1 MDTFTI
7 FAIVVTLVLIGL
19 ILWNMFGKS
28 TVTDPTAVVLV
39 DGSISGKTGRS
50 YTNPIPRSFNQAE
63 GATFTYAGWLLMNDF
78 TMNYGQKR
86 VIFSKNDCP
95 GLYLDSTSNSLLVVV
110 DTYGSKESILISNIP
125 ARKWIH
131 FGIVVDQD
139 SVDIYING
147 VIRQHHMLAQLPK
160 QNDSPITIGS
170 DSVGFDGALSG
181 LTYYTRSLTASDMDE
196 LSKTVPKD
204 DLHTPPAGPQYFDM
218 TWYTGR
224 T

>member
-7 FAIVVTLVLIGL
+7 VAIVVTLILIGW
-19 ILWNMFGKS
+19 ILWSIFRS
-28 TVTDPTAVVLV
+28 TPVNDPNIVTLV
-39 DGSISGKTGRS
+39 QGSVSGKNGRT
-50 YTNPIPRSFNQAE
+50 YAKQLPRSFNQAE
-63 GATFTYAGWLLMNDF
+63 GATFTYTGWLLMNDF
-78 TMNYGQKR
+78 TMNYGQQR
-86 VIFSKNDCP
+86 TIFSKNDCP

-160 QNDSPITIGS
+160 QNDSPVTIGS
-170 DSVGFDGALSG
+170 DRLGWDGALSG
-181 LTYYTRSLTASDMDE
+181 LTYYTRSLSASDMDE

-204 DLHTPPAGPQYFDM
+204 DLHVSPAGPQYFDM

>member
-7 FAIVVTLVLIGL
+7 FALVVSLVLIGF

-28 TVTDPTAVVLV
+28 TVSDPTAVILV
-39 DGSISGKTGRS
+39 DGSMSGKTGRT
-50 YTNPIPRSFNQAE
+50 YANQIPRSFNQSE
-63 GATFTYAGWLLMNDF
+63 GATFTYTGWLLMNDF

-86 VIFSKNDCP
+86 TIFSKNDCP

-160 QNDSPITIGS
+160 QNDAPIIIGS
-170 DSVGFDGALSG
+170 DSIGFDGALAG
-181 LTYYTRSLTASDMDE
+181 LTYYTRSLTASDIDT

-204 DLHTPPAGPQYFDM
+204 DLSVKPEGPQYFDM

>member
-1 MDTFTI
+1 
-7 FAIVVTLVLIGL
+7 
-19 ILWNMFGKS
+19 MFGKS
-28 TVTDPTAVVLV
+28 TVSDPTAVVLV

-50 YTNPIPRSFNQAE
+50 YTNPMPRSFNQAE

-160 QNDSPITIGS
+160 QNESPITIGS

-181 LTYYTRSLTASDMDE
+181 LMYYTRSLTASDMDE

>member
-28 TVTDPTAVVLV
+28 TVSDPTAVVLV

-160 QNDSPITIGS
+160 QNESPITIGS

-181 LTYYTRSLTASDMDE
+181 LMYYTRSLTASDMDE

>member
-7 FAIVVTLVLIGL
+7 FAIVVSLVLIGF

-28 TVTDPTAVVLV
+28 TVTDPTAVSLV
-39 DGSISGKTGRS
+39 DGSISGKTGRT
-50 YTNPIPRSFNQAE
+50 YTKPLSRSFNQSE

-86 VIFSKNDCP
+86 TIFSKNDCP

-160 QNDSPITIGS
+160 QNDTPITIGS

-204 DLHTPPAGPQYFDM
+204 DLHVLPAGPQYFDM

>member
-19 ILWNMFGKS
+19 ILWGIFGKS
-28 TVTDPTAVVLV
+28 TVNDPTLISLV
-39 DGSISGKTGRS
+39 EGTVSGKTGRT
-50 YTNPIPRSFNQAE
+50 YTKSLPRSFNQSE
-63 GATFTYAGWLLMNDF
+63 GATFTYTGWLLMNDF

-95 GLYLDSTSNSLLVVV
+95 GLYLDSTSNSLLVVL

-160 QNDSPITIGS
+160 QNDSPIVIGS
-170 DSVGFDGALSG
+170 DSLGWDGALSQ
-181 LTYYTRSLTASDMDE
+181 LAYYTRSLSASDIDE

-204 DLHTPPAGPQYFDM
+204 DLHVSPEGPQYFDM

>member
-7 FAIVVTLVLIGL
+7 FAIVVSLVLIGF

-28 TVTDPTAVVLV
+28 TVSDPTAVILV
-39 DGSISGKTGRS
+39 DGSMSGKTGRT
-50 YTNPIPRSFNQAE
+50 YANPIPRSFNQSE
-63 GATFTYAGWLLMNDF
+63 GATFTYTGWLLMNDF

-86 VIFSKNDCP
+86 TIFSKNDCP

-160 QNDSPITIGS
+160 QNDAPIIIGS
-170 DSVGFDGALSG
+170 DSIGFDGALAG
-181 LTYYTRSLTASDMDE
+181 LTYYTRSLTVSDIDT

-204 DLHTPPAGPQYFDM
+204 DLSVKPEGPQYFDM

>member
-19 ILWNMFGKS
+19 IIWNMFGNS
-28 TVTDPTAVVLV
+28 TVRDPTAVVLV
-39 DGSISGKTGRS
+39 DGSISGRTGRS
-50 YTNPIPRSFNQAE
+50 YINPIPRSFNQAE

>member
-28 TVTDPTAVVLV
+28 TVSDPTAVVLV

-50 YTNPIPRSFNQAE
+50 YTNPIPRSFNQSE

-170 DSVGFDGALSG
+170 DSLGWDGALSG
-181 LTYYTRSLTASDMDE
+181 LTYYTRSLTASDIDG

-204 DLHTPPAGPQYFDM
+204 DLHIPPAGPQYFDM

>member
-7 FAIVVTLVLIGL
+7 FAIVITLVLIGL

-28 TVTDPTAVVLV
+28 TVSDPTAVVLV

-50 YTNPIPRSFNQAE
+50 YTNPMPRSFNQAE

-170 DSVGFDGALSG
+170 DSIGFDGALSG

>member
-7 FAIVVTLVLIGL
+7 FAIVVSLVLIGF

-28 TVTDPTAVVLV
+28 TVSDPTAVILV
-39 DGSISGKTGRS
+39 DGSMSGKTGRT
-50 YTNPIPRSFNQAE
+50 YANPIPRSFNQSE
-63 GATFTYAGWLLMNDF
+63 GATFTYTGWLLMNDF

-86 VIFSKNDCP
+86 TIFSKNDCP

-160 QNDSPITIGS
+160 QNDAPIIIGS
-170 DSVGFDGALSG
+170 DSIGFDGALAG
-181 LTYYTRSLTASDMDE
+181 LTYYTRSLTASDIDT

-204 DLHTPPAGPQYFDM
+204 DLSVKPEGPQYFDM

>member
-1 MDTFTI
+1 
-7 FAIVVTLVLIGL
+7 
-19 ILWNMFGKS
+19 
-28 TVTDPTAVVLV
+28 
-39 DGSISGKTGRS
+39 
-50 YTNPIPRSFNQAE
+50 
-63 GATFTYAGWLLMNDF
+63 MNDF

-86 VIFSKNDCP
+86 TIFSKNDCP

-181 LTYYTRSLTASDMDE
+181 LMYYTRSLTASDMDE

-204 DLHTPPAGPQYFDM
+204 DLHIPPAGPQYFDM

>member
-28 TVTDPTAVVLV
+28 TVSDPTAVVLV

-50 YTNPIPRSFNQAE
+50 YTNPMPRSFNQAE

-160 QNDSPITIGS
+160 QNESPITIGS

-181 LTYYTRSLTASDMDE
+181 LMYYTRSLTASDMDE

>member
-7 FAIVVTLVLIGL
+7 FAIVVSVVLIGL

-28 TVTDPTAVVLV
+28 TVTDPTAVNLV
-39 DGSISGKTGRS
+39 EGSISGKTGRT
-50 YTNPIPRSFNQAE
+50 YTKPIPRSFNQAE

-86 VIFSKNDCP
+86 MIFSKSDCP

-160 QNDSPITIGS
+160 QNEAPITIGS
-170 DSVGFDGALSG
+170 DSLGFDGALSG
-181 LTYYTRSLTASDMDE
+181 LTYYTRSLTASDMDQ

-204 DLHTPPAGPQYFDM
+204 DLHVSPAGPQYFDM

>member
-1 MDTFTI
+1 MDMFTI

-19 ILWNMFGKS
+19 ILWGIFGKS
-28 TVTDPTAVVLV
+28 TVNDPTLISLV
-39 DGSISGKTGRS
+39 EGTISGKTGRT
-50 YTNPIPRSFNQAE
+50 YTKPLPRSFNQSE
-63 GATFTYAGWLLMNDF
+63 GATFTYTGWLLMNDF

-95 GLYLDSTSNSLLVVV
+95 GLYLDSTSNSLLVVL

-160 QNDSPITIGS
+160 QNDSPIVIGS
-170 DSVGFDGALSG
+170 DSLGWDGALSQ
-181 LTYYTRSLTASDMDE
+181 LTYYTRSLSASDIDE

-204 DLHTPPAGPQYFDM
+204 DLHVSPAGPQYFDM

>member
-19 ILWNMFGKS
+19 ILWGIFGKS
-28 TVTDPTAVVLV
+28 TVNDPTLV
-39 DGSISGKTGRS
+39 SLVEGSISGKTGRT
-50 YTNPIPRSFNQAE
+50 YTTPLPRSFNQSE
-63 GATFTYAGWLLMNDF
+63 GATFTYTGWLLMNDF

-86 VIFSKNDCP
+86 TIFSKNDSP
-95 GLYLDSTSNSLLVVV
+95 GLYLDSTSNSLLVVI

-181 LTYYTRSLTASDMDE
+181 LMYYTRSLSASDMDE

-204 DLHTPPAGPQYFDM
+204 DLHVSPAGPQYFDM

>member
-50 YTNPIPRSFNQAE
+50 YINPIPRSFNQAE

-160 QNDSPITIGS
+160 QNESPITIGS

-181 LTYYTRSLTASDMDE
+181 LMYYTRSLTASDMDE
-196 LSKTVPKD
+196 LSKKVPKD
-204 DLHTPPAGPQYFDM
+204 DLHVSPAGPQYFDM

>member
-28 TVTDPTAVVLV
+28 TVRDPTAVVLV

-170 DSVGFDGALSG
+170 NSVGFDGALSG
-181 LTYYTRSLTASDMDE
+181 LMYYTRSLTASDMDE

-204 DLHTPPAGPQYFDM
+204 DLHVSPAGPQYFDM

>member
-7 FAIVVTLVLIGL
+7 FAGVVTLILIGL
-19 ILWNMFGKS
+19 IFWSVFAKS
-28 TVTDPTAVVLV
+28 TVNDPTAVSLV
-39 DGSISGKTGRS
+39 DGSVSGKTGRT

-63 GATFTYAGWLLMNDF
+63 GATFTYAGWLLINDF

-86 VIFSKNDCP
+86 TIFSKSDCP
-95 GLYLDSTSNSLLVVV
+95 GLYLDSTSNGLLVVV

-125 ARKWIH
+125 ARKWVH

-170 DSVGFDGALSG
+170 DKLGWDGALSG
-181 LTYYTRSLTASDMDE
+181 LMYYTRSLTASDIDE

-204 DLHTPPAGPQYFDM
+204 DLHVSPAGPQYFDM

>member
-28 TVTDPTAVVLV
+28 TVSDPTAVTLV

-63 GATFTYAGWLLMNDF
+63 GATFTYVGWLLMNDF

-181 LTYYTRSLTASDMDE
+181 LTYYTRSLTASDMDQ

-204 DLHTPPAGPQYFDM
+204 DLHVSPAGPQYFDM

>member
-28 TVTDPTAVVLV
+28 TVSDPTAVVLV

-50 YTNPIPRSFNQAE
+50 YTNPIPRSFNQSE

-170 DSVGFDGALSG
+170 DSLGWDGALSG
-181 LTYYTRSLTASDMDE
+181 LTYYTRSLTASDIDG

-204 DLHTPPAGPQYFDM
+204 DLHVSPAGPQYFDM

>member
-28 TVTDPTAVVLV
+28 TVSDPTAVTLV

-63 GATFTYAGWLLMNDF
+63 GATFTYVGWLLMNDF

-160 QNDSPITIGS
+160 QNESPITIGS

-181 LTYYTRSLTASDMDE
+181 LTYYTRSLTASDMDQ

-204 DLHTPPAGPQYFDM
+204 DLHVSPAGPQYFDM

>member
-28 TVTDPTAVVLV
+28 TVRDPTAVVLV
-39 DGSISGKTGRS
+39 DGSISGKTGQS

-204 DLHTPPAGPQYFDM
+204 DLHVLPAGPQYFDM